1 MTPNNLELV
10 GNQSPPG
17 AGGMTPTRW
26 RAGTLTYTTGG
37 LAVLF
42 VWLLFGDFSWMMKE
56 RAITPVAQIMLRS
69 FQSPDWLVG
78 LLVGSIPAGL
88 GMILGPII
96 SVRSDKHRGR
106 WGRRIPYL
114 LIPTPLIACCMFGLA
129 VTPALGEWLHAF
141 LGASSPGLMGSRI
154 LVFIF
159 FWTAFEVGTVI
170 VNTLFIALINDV
182 VPREIIG
189 RFFALF
195 RAVSLLA
202 GIFFNFFLMGAA
214 QEHMLEIFAGLGL
227 VYGVGFTL
235 MCCNV
240 KEGDYPENP
249 DIDPKAGKGHLLEPV
264 GRYLKECF
272 THRYYLC
279 FFLAATLGIVA
290 AQPVNTFSIFHAR
303 SVGMSD
309 DLYGKCLAASYVIS
323 LILTYP
329 LGYLADRIHPIRVG
343 LGAILL
349 YAGVTLAGFLLP
361 QEKEVFFV
369 TFLLHTVVSGIYL
382 TGTASLAPRLLP
394 QAKFAQFASAASL
407 VTALCLMVLPPAL
420 GGLIQVFDHQYRYGF
435 LLGFLISAASAAAF
449 LVLLKDYNRRG
460 GDVSF
465 APPV

>member
-1 MTPNNLELV
+1 MTSQNLEPV
-10 GNQSPPG
+10 EKKTSIG
-17 AGGMTPTRW
+17 AGAAPTRW
-26 RAGTLTYTTGG
+26 RAGTLTYTAGG
-37 LAVLF
+37 LTALF

-96 SVRSDKHRGR
+96 SVRSDRHRGR

-114 LIPTPLIACCMFGLA
+114 LLPTPLIACCMFGLA
-129 VTPALGEWLHAF
+129 VTPALGEWLHGF
-141 LGASSPGLMGSRI
+141 LGVHSPGELGSRI
-154 LVFIF
+154 FVFIF

-182 VPREIIG
+182 VPQEVIG

-195 RAVSLLA
+195 RAVSLIA
-202 GIFFNFFLMGAA
+202 GIFFNFFLMGVA
-214 QEHMLEIFAGLGL
+214 QKYTLEIFAGLGL
-227 VYGVGFTL
+227 IYGVGFTL
-235 MCCNV
+235 MCLNV
-240 KEGDYPENP
+240 KEGSYPKPANIE
-249 DIDPKAGKGHLLEPV
+249 PKSGKDHLLEPV

-272 THRYYLC
+272 THRYYIC

-290 AQPVNTFSIFHAR
+290 VQPVNTFSIFHAR

-309 DLYGKCLAASYVIS
+309 DLYGKCLAFSYAIS

-343 LGAILL
+343 LGAIIC
-349 YAGVTLAGFLLP
+349 YAVVTLAGFLLP
-361 QEKEVFFV
+361 QEKGVFFV

-394 QAKFAQFASAASL
+394 RAKFAQFASAASL
-407 VTALCLMVLPPAL
+407 VTALCLMVLPPSL
-420 GGLIQVFDHQYRYGF
+420 GVLIQVFDHQYRYVF
-435 LLGFLISAASAAAF
+435 LLGFIISAVSAAAF
-449 LVLLKDYNRRG
+449 LILLRDYNKRG

-465 APPV
+465 IPPE